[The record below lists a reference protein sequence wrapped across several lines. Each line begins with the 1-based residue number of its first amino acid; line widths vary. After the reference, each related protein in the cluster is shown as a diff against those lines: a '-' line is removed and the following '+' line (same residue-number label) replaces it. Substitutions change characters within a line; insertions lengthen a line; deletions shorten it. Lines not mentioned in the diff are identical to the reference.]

1 MANRALDPRMKE
13 RIAEVVGFGPKQA
26 ERREEY
32 ASRPPPART
41 RAGSCPLEQYEKV
54 EAVRCCGDDLPV
66 AMRDGS
72 RLPVLPGAPTGEEL
86 AEWALRRL
94 LRGGT
99 WEALANEL
107 AWEAVRSTGC
117 ELSCLEW
124 LPGLI
129 EASLSERVD
138 GLEFVLER
146 ARVLAWA
153 EHLRA
158 WPHDLA
164 GAETAATL
172 AADEEA
178 AQQVSRL
185 YLDVLEWASGLLSD
199 RLSQAPSSL
208 RPRLRPLR
216 RERPP
221 ADLEVPAL
229 VADGLTQ
236 ERPRYGWPNRPSDVG
251 AERSEAA

>member
-1 MANRALDPRMKE
+1 M
-13 RIAEVVGFGPKQA
+13 
-26 ERREEY
+26 
-32 ASRPPPART
+32 S
-41 RAGSCPLEQYEKV
+41 
-54 EAVRCCGDDLPV
+54 VRCRGDDLSV
-66 AMRDGS
+66 AMRDGI
-72 RLPVLPGAPTGEEL
+72 RLLAFAGPPTAEEL
-86 AEWALRRL
+86 AERALRRL

-107 AWEAVRSTGC
+107 AWEAVRSTGV

-124 LPGLI
+124 LPGLV

-146 ARVLAWA
+146 ARASAWA

-158 WPHDLA
+158 WPNDLA

-199 RLSQAPSSL
+199 RLTQAPSSL
-208 RPRLRPLR
+208 RPRLPSLR

-221 ADLEVPAL
+221 ADPEVPAL
-229 VADGLTQ
+229 VADSLIQ
-236 ERPRYGWPNRPSDVG
+236 KRPRYGWPNRPSNAG
-251 AERSEAA
+251 AERPDFSSTATS

>member
-1 MANRALDPRMKE
+1 MA
-13 RIAEVVGFGPKQA
+13 V
-26 ERREEY
+26 
-32 ASRPPPART
+32 S
-41 RAGSCPLEQYEKV
+41 
-54 EAVRCCGDDLPV
+54 VRCRDDDLPV
-66 AMRDGS
+66 AMPEGI
-72 RLPVLPGAPTGEEL
+72 RLPALVGAATAEEL
-86 AEWALRRL
+86 AERALRRL

-107 AWEAVRSTGC
+107 AWEAVRSTGV

-124 LPGLI
+124 LSGLI
-129 EASLSERVD
+129 EAGLSERVD

-146 ARVLAWA
+146 ARVSAFA

-185 YLDVLEWASGLLSD
+185 YLDVLEWALELLSD
-199 RLSQAPSSL
+199 RLTQAPSSQ
-208 RPRLRPLR
+208 RSRLPSLR

-221 ADLEVPAL
+221 ADPEVPAL
-229 VADGLTQ
+229 VADCLTQ
-236 ERPRYGWPNRPSDVG
+236 KRPRYGWPNLPGNTD
-251 AERSEAA
+251 AERPEAA

>member
-1 MANRALDPRMKE
+1 VA
-13 RIAEVVGFGPKQA
+13 V
-26 ERREEY
+26 
-32 ASRPPPART
+32 S
-41 RAGSCPLEQYEKV
+41 
-54 EAVRCCGDDLPV
+54 VRCRGDDLPV
-66 AMRDGS
+66 AMPEGI
-72 RLPVLPGAPTGEEL
+72 RLPALVGAGTAEEL
-86 AEWALRRL
+86 AERALRRL

-107 AWEAVRSTGC
+107 AWEAVRATGA

-124 LPGLI
+124 LPGLV

-146 ARVLAWA
+146 ARVSAWA
-153 EHLRA
+153 DHLRV
-158 WPHDLA
+158 WQHDVA

-185 YLDVLEWASGLLSD
+185 YLDVLEWAVGLLSD
-199 RLSQAPSSL
+199 RLTQAPGSL
-208 RPRLRPLR
+208 RPRLPSLR

-221 ADLEVPAL
+221 ADPEVPEL
-229 VADGLTQ
+229 VADSLSQ
-236 ERPRYGWPNRPSDVG
+236 KRPRYGWPNLPGNAD
-251 AERSEAA
+251 AERS